1 MPRKNIK
8 FRNIDLS
15 AHKKN
20 SLGSQQFLDF
30 LEVAVW
36 FIYLQAFT
44 CECTSLI
51 HQGNSTIQL

>member
-8 FRNIDLS
+8 FINIDLS
-15 AHKKN
+15 AHKKILLDLNN
-20 SLGSQQFLDF
+20 SWIF

-36 FIYLQAFT
+36 FICLQTFT